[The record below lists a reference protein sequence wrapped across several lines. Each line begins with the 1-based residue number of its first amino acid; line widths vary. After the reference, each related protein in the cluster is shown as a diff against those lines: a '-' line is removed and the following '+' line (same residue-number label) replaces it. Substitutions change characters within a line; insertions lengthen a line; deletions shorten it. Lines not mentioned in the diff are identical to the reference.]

1 MLPVKMQSLNLID
14 MLIDMRFFTLIFL
27 IATLSY
33 VVTLLWLNLRQDKAV
48 ARSFDA
54 VPSEFSEKITLKDHQ
69 KAAEYTQAKLLVNHF
84 EII

>member
-1 MLPVKMQSLNLID
+1 MEFNL
-14 MLIDMRFFTLIFL
+14 FTLVFL

-48 ARSFDA
+48 ARSFNT
-54 VPSEFSEKITLKDHQ
+54 VPSEFSEKITLTEHQ

-84 EII
+84 YWWRHELA